1 MTGKYDDILR
11 LPHHISASRKPMA
24 ITARAAQFAPFAALT
39 GFDGVIGYDAEV
51 QEAGRLTDRPIEP
64 DEYEKEALNARLR
77 LLARHL
83 REKWVVSL
91 VFFQPDERKA
101 GGAYVTRTGTVKKLY
116 ETERLLTLT
125 DGTVIPLDDLI
136 ALDGE
141 EFAAYGL

>member
-11 LPHHISASRKPMA
+11 LPHHVSASRKHMA
-24 ITARAAQFAPFAALT
+24 MTARAAQFAPFAALS
-39 GFDGVIGYDAEV
+39 GYDAEV

-64 DEYEKEALNARLR
+64 DEYEKEALNARLQ
-77 LLARHL
+77 LLARHF
-83 REKWVVSL
+83 REEWVVSL

-141 EFAAYGL
+141 EFAAYDL

>member
-1 MTGKYDDILR
+1 MTGKYDDMLQ
-11 LPHHISASRKPMA
+11 LPHHVSASRKPMA
-24 ITARAAQFAPFAALT
+24 ITARAAQFAPFAALS
-39 GFDGVIGYDAEV
+39 GYDAEV

-64 DEYEKEALNARLR
+64 DEYEKEALNARLQ
-77 LLARHL
+77 LLARHF
-83 REKWVVSL
+83 REEWVVSL

-101 GGAYVTRTGTVKKLY
+101 GGAYVTRTGTVKKFR
-116 ETERLLTLT
+116 EAERILILT

>member
-1 MTGKYDDILR
+1 MTGKYDDMLQ
-11 LPHHISASRKPMA
+11 LPHHVSASRKPMA
-24 ITARAAQFAPFAALT
+24 MTARAAQFAPFAALS
-39 GFDGVIGYDAEV
+39 GYDAEV

-83 REKWVVSL
+83 REEWVVSL

>member
-1 MTGKYDDILR
+1 MTGKYDDMLR
-11 LPHHISASRKPMA
+11 LPHHVSASRKPMA
-24 ITARAAQFAPFAALT
+24 ITARAAQFAPFAALS
-39 GFDGVIGYDAEV
+39 GYDAEV

-64 DEYEKEALNARLR
+64 DEYEKEAMNARLR
-77 LLARHL
+77 LLTRHL
-83 REKWVVSL
+83 REKWIVSL

-141 EFAAYGL
+141 EFAAYDL

>member
-1 MTGKYDDILR
+1 MTGKYDDMLQ
-11 LPHHISASRKPMA
+11 LPHHVSASRKPMA
-24 ITARAAQFAPFAALT
+24 ITARAAQFAPFAALS
-39 GFDGVIGYDAEV
+39 GYDAEV

-64 DEYEKEALNARLR
+64 DEYEKEAMNARLQ
-77 LLARHL
+77 LLARHF
-83 REKWVVSL
+83 REEWVVSL

-101 GGAYVTRTGTVKKLY
+101 GGAYVTRTGTMKKLY

-141 EFAAYGL
+141 EFAAYDL

>member
-11 LPHHISASRKPMA
+11 LPHHVSASRKPMA
-24 ITARAAQFAPFAALT
+24 MTARAAQFAPFAALS
-39 GFDGVIGYDAEV
+39 GYDAEV

-77 LLARHL
+77 LLARHF
-83 REKWVVSL
+83 REEWVVSL

-116 ETERLLTLT
+116 ETERLLILT

-141 EFAAYGL
+141 EFAAYDL

>member
-1 MTGKYDDILR
+1 MTGKYDDMLQ
-11 LPHHISASRKPMA
+11 LPHHVSASRKPMA
-24 ITARAAQFAPFAALT
+24 MTARAAQFAPFAALS
-39 GFDGVIGYDAEV
+39 GYDAEV

-77 LLARHL
+77 LLARHF
-83 REKWVVSL
+83 REEWVVSL

-141 EFAAYGL
+141 EFAAYDL

>member
-11 LPHHISASRKPMA
+11 LPHHVSTSRKPMA
-24 ITARAAQFAPFAALT
+24 MTARAAQFAPFAALS
-39 GFDGVIGYDAEV
+39 GYDAEV

-83 REKWVVSL
+83 LEKWVVSL

-101 GGAYVTRTGTVKKLY
+101 GGAYVTRTGTVKKFR
-116 ETERLLTLT
+116 EAERILILT

-141 EFAAYGL
+141 EFAAYDL

>member
-11 LPHHISASRKPMA
+11 LPHHVSASRKPMA
-24 ITARAAQFAPFAALT
+24 MTARAAQFAPFAALS
-39 GFDGVIGYDAEV
+39 GYDAEV

-77 LLARHL
+77 LLARHF
-83 REKWVVSL
+83 REEWVVSL

-116 ETERLLTLT
+116 ETERILILT

-141 EFAAYGL
+141 EFAAYDL

>member
-11 LPHHISASRKPMA
+11 LPHHVSASRKPMA
-24 ITARAAQFAPFAALT
+24 MTARAAQFAPFAALS
-39 GFDGVIGYDAEV
+39 GYDAEV

-77 LLARHL
+77 LLARHF
-83 REKWVVSL
+83 REEWVVSL

-141 EFAAYGL
+141 EFAAYDL

>member
-1 MTGKYDDILR
+1 MTGKYDDMRR
-11 LPHHISASRKPMA
+11 LPHHVSASRKPMA
-24 ITARAAQFAPFAALT
+24 ITARAAQFAPFAALS
-39 GFDGVIGYDAEV
+39 GYDAEV

-64 DEYEKEALNARLR
+64 DEYEKEAMNARLQ
-77 LLARHL
+77 LLARHF
-83 REKWVVSL
+83 REEWVVSL

-141 EFAAYGL
+141 EFAAYDL

>member
-1 MTGKYDDILR
+1 MTGKYDDMLR
-11 LPHHISASRKPMA
+11 LPHHVSASRKPMA
-24 ITARAAQFAPFAALT
+24 ITARAAQFAPFAALS
-39 GFDGVIGYDAEV
+39 GYDAEV

-64 DEYEKEALNARLR
+64 DEYEKEALNARLQ

-136 ALDGE
+136 ALEGE
-141 EFAAYGL
+141 EFAAYDL

>member
-11 LPHHISASRKPMA
+11 LPHHVSASRKPMA
-24 ITARAAQFAPFAALT
+24 ITARAAQFAPFAALS
-39 GFDGVIGYDAEV
+39 GYDAEV

-64 DEYEKEALNARLR
+64 DEYEKEAMNARLQ

-101 GGAYVTRTGTVKKLY
+101 GGAYVTHTGTVKKLY

-141 EFAAYGL
+141 EFAAYDL

>member
-11 LPHHISASRKPMA
+11 LPHHVSASRKPMA
-24 ITARAAQFAPFAALT
+24 MTARAAQFAPFAALS
-39 GFDGVIGYDAEV
+39 GYDAEV

-77 LLARHL
+77 LLARHF
-83 REKWVVSL
+83 REEWVVSL

-101 GGAYVTRTGTVKKLY
+101 GGAYVTRTGTVKKFR
-116 ETERLLTLT
+116 EAERILILT

-136 ALDGE
+136 ALEGE

>member
-24 ITARAAQFAPFAALT
+24 MTARAAQFAPFAALS
-39 GFDGVIGYDAEV
+39 GYDAEV

-77 LLARHL
+77 LLVRHL
-83 REKWVVSL
+83 REKWVVGL

-141 EFAAYGL
+141 EFAAYDL

>member
-1 MTGKYDDILR
+1 MTGKYDDMLR
-11 LPHHISASRKPMA
+11 LPHHVSASRKPMA
-24 ITARAAQFAPFAALT
+24 ITARAAQFAPFAALS
-39 GFDGVIGYDAEV
+39 GYDAEV

-64 DEYEKEALNARLR
+64 DEYEKEAMNARLQ

-101 GGAYVTRTGTVKKLY
+101 GGAYVTRTGTVKKFY

-141 EFAAYGL
+141 EFAAYDL